1 MSESD
6 RIVEVE
12 IDKIRIPQI
21 RVHSYFE
28 KSEHDALRESMRE
41 FGQRVPVILYDVNG
55 ELWLADGYHRLI
67 VAKEL
72 GWKTVKAIIRKGTMD
87 MVDVDNLI
95 TAAIRGRNNPALF
108 AKVVKRLRDE
118 HGLSWKEIS
127 RKVGYSPTEIRKY
140 YDLNELPQ
148 EVLDMVGSGK
158 LAMSK
163 ALLLL
168 QIPDP
173 RQQIQAA
180 EDIVKYG
187 YSEAAC
193 RELVRYYLE
202 AMSEAPVT
210 PRPVLE
216 RPEAESYIHCELC
229 DVPMREK
236 ATYHWV
242 CNSCWDAI
250 IEAISEYERSR
261 QEEKTSQASQQAPS

>member
-12 IDKIRIPQI
+12 IDKIKIPQI

-41 FGQRVPVILYDVNG
+41 FGQRVPIILYQVDS
-55 ELWLADGYHRLI
+55 ELWLADGYHRLV

-72 GWKTVKAIIRKGTMD
+72 GWKTIKAIIRKGTMD
-87 MVDVDNLI
+87 MVDIDNLI

-108 AKVVKRLRDE
+108 AKVVKRLKDE
-118 HGLSWKEIS
+118 FGLSWKEIA
-127 RKVGYSPTEIRKY
+127 RKVGYSPSEIRKY
-140 YDLNELPQ
+140 YDLNELPEQ
-148 EVLDMVGSGK
+148 VLEYVGMGR
-158 LAMSK
+158 LAISK

-173 RQQIQAA
+173 RMQIKAA
-180 EDIVKYG
+180 EDIIAYN

-216 RPEAESYIHCELC
+216 RPEAESYIHCEIC
-229 DVPMREK
+229 GSPMKER

-242 CNSCWDAI
+242 CDSCWNAI
-250 IEAISEYERSR
+250 IMAIEEYERSR
-261 QEEKTSQASQQAPS
+261 REEKTSQASQQAPS